1 MSVLRVLIFL
11 AAAMLASPISA
22 EVIPPHLP
30 TCFELINKEG
40 DSPPVSESMSV
51 LIDQTV
57 GFKPKEIDEIKR
69 HITSWMTPGREL
81 VIYSFSSNRGDQN
94 IALVYRIRANPSA
107 DQSWKDWLKRSLREK
122 YEHCE
127 KEQPRESR
135 RRAGYVVESILNKSD
150 SSIPKSEI
158 LFSLQL
164 ASGMIRASNAKRKI
178 VFLASDMLENS
189 ALLSFYQGGKL
200 RKIDP
205 ESSLQAVKRNNLL
218 ADFGGAEVYIYGTG
232 YLSTSGSS
240 GVGLDRMKPLLDF
253 WKKYFAL
260 SNSVPLEFGTPSLL
274 GTVN

>member
-1 MSVLRVLIFL
+1 MP
-11 AAAMLASPISA
+11 PI
-22 EVIPPHLP
+22 
-30 TCFELINKEG
+30 
-40 DSPPVSESMSV
+40 SESMSL

-57 GFKPKEIDEIKR
+57 GFKPKEIEEIKH

-81 VIYSFSSNRGDQN
+81 MIYSFSSNRGDQN
-94 IALVYRIRANPSA
+94 IALVYRIRVNPNA

-122 YEHCE
+122 YEHCDRD
-127 KEQPRESR
+127 QPRESR
-135 RRAGYVVESILNKSD
+135 RRAGYVVESILSKSD
-150 SSIPKSEI
+150 ASIPKSEI

-164 ASGMIRASNAKRKI
+164 AAGMIKSTHAKRKI

-205 ESSLQAVKRNNLL
+205 ESSLQTVKKNNLL

-232 YLSTSGSS
+232 YLPASGNS
-240 GVGLDRMKPLLDF
+240 GVSLDRMKPLLDF
-253 WKKYFAL
+253 WRKYFAL
-260 SNSVPLEFGTPSLL
+260 SNSIPLEFGTPSLL